1 MQSRNAHFNLNR
13 LGVSVHHYE
22 ANFYGLDYDLPGQ
35 QPGLPSDRLFAN
47 WYLNSARVVALGEG
61 KAHTIEAEPVKAIA
75 VPTEWSAVVKRDARE
90 ARDMQTRVRTEF
102 QQAFAEQLVCAG
114 FERGEA
120 QSRYLL
126 FRPGD
131 LT

>member
-1 MQSRNAHFNLNR
+1 
-13 LGVSVHHYE
+13 
-22 ANFYGLDYDLPGQ
+22 
-35 QPGLPSDRLFAN
+35 
-47 WYLNSARVVALGEG
+47 LNSARVVALGEG